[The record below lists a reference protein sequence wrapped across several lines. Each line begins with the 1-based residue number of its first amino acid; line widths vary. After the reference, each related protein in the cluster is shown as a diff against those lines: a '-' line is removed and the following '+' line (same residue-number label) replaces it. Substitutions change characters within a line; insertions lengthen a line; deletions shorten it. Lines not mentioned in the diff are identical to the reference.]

1 MIESI
6 AIIGAAMFGI
16 WAGRRH
22 KPTPSRQG
30 VSLNVQSNLHYLTEL
45 NEDLEKVRG
54 VKAAVMLAWD
64 YGRTFSI
71 QEKDG
76 MNVKSEF
83 EFIVKPHEEITRLLY
98 MICGLHEQK
107 LIREI
112 RHTLEHIE
120 GFGGIERST
129 IIDGGIYEKPGFVP
143 HTWKKELK

>member
-6 AIIGAAMFGI
+6 AIIGAAMLGI

-22 KPTPSRQG
+22 KPPPVRKD

-45 NEDLEKVRG
+45 NDDLEKVRG
-54 VKAAVMLAWD
+54 VKAAAALAWD
-64 YGRTFSI
+64 YGRTFAI
-71 QEKDG
+71 REMDG
-76 MNVKSEF
+76 LNVKSEF
-83 EFIVKPHEEITRLLY
+83 EFIVKPHEEITRLLL

-120 GFGGIERST
+120 GAGGIERST
-129 IIDGGIYEKPGFVP
+129 IIDGGIHEKPGFVP
-143 HTWKKELK
+143 HIWSKETK